1 MNSLFY
7 AAATFIVSA
16 ATALCSLFVLKVICQ
31 ENIRKKTGIL
41 FCTCMTLVSWLLLF
55 TNYDKNE
62 VTRAIIIFACLFAL
76 IYKITGKLIKTLF
89 PYITILAI
97 IAATD
102 SVSVLGFYIFQ
113 YSEEVKLI
121 VTSVIMAVIT
131 MLALPVKNAVSVLFD
146 NIKEKRST
154 RVLMALTMLSILGAT
169 YLQVNYELALIGR
182 RVLADSIIGLF
193 LTTLGVTYMNVIIA
207 ASGFIRSLKEENEK
221 KIIAGQQRILEEMY
235 DSTRVFRH
243 NYRST
248 LIVLEGYC
256 RSKDYEML
264 EKRISEL
271 KSDADDIYVSGQL
284 KNVMKI
290 SDAGLR
296 NLIMLKIF
304 EARKNG
310 IETSINISGQSFESF
325 ESMKMLNVLGVLL
338 DNAIEAA
345 SAARKSVIHLELI
358 QNEQN
363 DSLLIEN
370 SFGAKPQLNKILQ
383 KGYSTKNQSGLGL
396 YYVNKVVAGDDNT
409 DIVINCS
416 DEIFSVRLSSA
427 VKKKTRYNR
436 LENTAEAIKNQS
448 IMH

>member
-1 MNSLFY
+1 MSSLFY
-7 AAATFIVSA
+7 AVSTFIVSA
-16 ATALCSLFVLKVICQ
+16 ATSLCSFFVLKVICA
-31 ENIRKKTGIL
+31 ENIKKKTGIF
-41 FCTCMTLVSWLLLF
+41 FCVCMTLITWLLLL

-62 VTRAIIIFACLFAL
+62 VARAIIIFACLFAL

-89 PYITILAI
+89 PYITILAV

-102 SVSVLGFYIFQ
+102 SLSVLGFYIFQ
-113 YSEEVKLI
+113 YSEEVKLL
-121 VTSVIMAVIT
+121 VTSVIMAAIT
-131 MLALPVKNAVSVLFD
+131 LVALPVKNAVSVLFE

-154 RVLMALTMLSILGAT
+154 RVLMVLTMLSILGAT

-182 RVLADSIIGLF
+182 RVLTDSIIGLF

-207 ASGFIRSLKEENEK
+207 ASGFIRSLKEEHEK
-221 KIIAGQQRILEEMY
+221 KIITEQQRILEEMY

-271 KSDADDIYVSGQL
+271 KSDADDIYGSRQL
-284 KNVMKI
+284 KNAMSI
-290 SDAGLR
+290 CDAGLR

-310 IETSINISGQSFESF
+310 VETSINISGQSFESF
-325 ESMKMLNVLGVLL
+325 ESMKMLNVLGALL

-345 SAARKSVIHLELI
+345 SLSKKGIMHLELI
-358 QNEQN
+358 HNEQN
-363 DSLLIEN
+363 DSILIEN
-370 SFGAKPQLNKILQ
+370 SFGEKPRLDKILQ

-396 YYVNKVVAGDDNT
+396 YYVNKVVSRDNNT

-416 DEIFSVRLSSA
+416 DEMFSVRLLS
-427 VKKKTRYNR
+427 VGRKKKRYAQP
-436 LENTAEAIKNQS
+436 ENTAEIIKN
-448 IMH
+448 